1 MPADNDTLSAVGDLC
16 GPVVLNQIG
25 APDAAARW
33 TLSGTYGGAS
43 VVFEKVVTLP
53 RAPPCSM

>member
-33 TLSGTYGGAS
+33 TLSGTYGGAL
-43 VVFEKVVTLP
+43 FHVTVLGLEVP
-53 RAPPCSM
+53 IV